1 MWPPGGERYKGW
13 GVGGEGDEASGD
25 KKGRGGAGRRG
36 ARHEVGH
43 LSLFR
48 SRASPGVE
56 LVRACGCTAPP
67 SPPSRHSHPPFA
79 ATPSD
84 NLLMTVPRVSSD
96 LLMAAPCRA
105 RQPRMGGWGGGG
117 GGPCEGAGRGLGRAA
132 KRVTSGQREKG
143 AQHAGSRPPTSLARC
158 PSAAVLSRRSDP
170 AKSTSVR
177 VAHRV
182 CTRDKAG
189 RQAGRQAGRR
199 VTCLAWRRAAC
210 WRCAARRTEGQR
222 GAAPYEPGVRGAAGA
237 RQACAQPEC
246 HPARPS
252 P

>member
-1 MWPPGGERYKGW
+1 MRLHRPTLPT
-13 GVGGEGDEASGD
+13 
-25 KKGRGGAGRRG
+25 
-36 ARHEVGH
+36 
-43 LSLFR
+43 L
-48 SRASPGVE
+48 
-56 LVRACGCTAPP
+56 
-67 SPPSRHSHPPFA
+67 PPFPPTLRRHA
-79 ATPSD
+79 LGQLVDDGAQGQQRLVD
-84 NLLMTVPRVSSD
+84 
-96 LLMAAPCRA
+96 
-105 RQPRMGGWGGGG
+105 GGTLQGASTENGGLGGGG